1 MMLVAGINSL
11 AGLGGG
17 GPHMALLILCFG
29 LLPKQATIVV
39 FACIFGT
46 AFGSTINQMRRALDR
61 KPAINYSYTMVTIPL
76 MTIGA
81 ILGVFLNRLLPSLA
95 TVSIIVGLSAKGL
108 PKMWNRFNDAYKK
121 ETL

>member
-1 MMLVAGINSL
+1 
-11 AGLGGG
+11 
-17 GPHMALLILCFG
+17 MALLILCFG

>member
-1 MMLVAGINSL
+1 MMLNAGVHSL

-17 GPHMALLILCFG
+17 GPHIALLILSFG
-29 LLPKQATIVV
+29 LLPKEATIVV

-46 AFGSTINQMRRALDR
+46 AFGSTVNQMRRALNHR
-61 KPAINYSYTMVTIPL
+61 PVINYSYTLVTIPL

-81 ILGVFLNRLLPSLA
+81 ILGVFVNRLLPSLA

-108 PKMWNRFNDAYKK
+108 PKMWNRFN
-121 ETL
+121 